1 MYLYIIFLFCIFLR
15 MYDVQIIRLGKHER
29 TYIIVYW
36 MCTYFY
42 VCTIYIFLGAPWSS
56 HAWNSAYNM
65 HAKST
70 MLMLLKYAQETL
82 GCELIASAD
91 VSSKLAYEEERA
103 YS

>member
-1 MYLYIIFLFCIFLR
+1 MIDFMYNKLLQMRYYKLNWYKSTLI
-15 MYDVQIIRLGKHER
+15 LG
-29 TYIIVYW
+29 T
-36 MCTYFY
+36 
-42 VCTIYIFLGAPWSS
+42 PWSS

-82 GCELIASAD
+82 GCELIASGD
-91 VSSKLAYEEERA
+91 FSSKLAFEEERA

>member
-1 MYLYIIFLFCIFLR
+1 MPIYCQILSILGNYKAEYLISF
-15 MYDVQIIRLGKHER
+15 QSG
-29 TYIIVYW
+29 T
-36 MCTYFY
+36 
-42 VCTIYIFLGAPWSS
+42 PWSS

>member
-1 MYLYIIFLFCIFLR
+1 MPSIGNLQLKCRMFNLFKS
-15 MYDVQIIRLGKHER
+15 G
-29 TYIIVYW
+29 T
-36 MCTYFY
+36 
-42 VCTIYIFLGAPWSS
+42 PWSS